1 MGPSTLAATAKRLA
15 TNLTTMLTVAMTI
28 AVASTVAGTWLAQ
41 GLHRET
47 GPLIVT
53 VSAGCFLLSLAK
65 RMHR

>member
-1 MGPSTLAATAKRLA
+1 
-15 TNLTTMLTVAMTI
+15 MLTVAMTI